1 MPPKRFSNPFALRS
15 AASLLLLT
23 LIATPVAAAPID
35 YDRLDRRLNALAQDP
50 GIVGLAV
57 GVIEKGEISFARGYG
72 ETRID
77 GSPVTEDTVFRWA
90 SLSKGV
96 ASSLTARLASQGALS
111 LSDTVGS
118 FDTSLRL
125 PGGTERDVTLEN
137 LLSHMIGIVPNAYDT
152 TLEDGRDPAEI
163 RRSLGKL
170 KAVCPVGDCHS
181 YQNVAFDAVSEVV
194 ESVAHST
201 YGEALDALLFEP
213 LGMTNASIGRDGL
226 QNAASWAEPHRYAR
240 GAKSAKRRKVKE
252 AYYRVPAAGGVN
264 GSIRDL
270 ALFARAQMGL
280 VPEVLP
286 QNLLDNLHTP
296 RVYTRREQSRLSGR
310 YGGHVRDAR
319 YALAW
324 RVYKYSKDGVRVV
337 GHRGAVDGYRS
348 LILFDPELDTGVVVL
363 WNSNSRRPTAIQLEV
378 MDMAY
383 GLPAKDWL
391 QLDKKASQ

>member
-1 MPPKRFSNPFALRS
+1 MPSKRFAILLAAFILPLALES
-15 AASLLLLT
+15 HTAS
-23 LIATPVAAAPID
+23 AAPID
-35 YDRLDRRLNALAQDP
+35 YDRLDQRLNRLAEDP

-57 GVIEKGEISFARGYG
+57 GVIEKGEITFARGYG

-77 GSPVTEDTVFRWA
+77 GEPVTADTVFRWA

-111 LSDTVGS
+111 LSDTIAG
-118 FDTSLRL
+118 FETSLRL
-125 PGGTERDVTLEN
+125 PGGSERDVTLEN
-137 LLSHMIGIVPNAYDT
+137 LLSHRLGIVPNAYDT
-152 TLEDGRDPAEI
+152 SLEDGRDPVEI

-170 KAVCPVGDCHS
+170 KAVCPIGDCHS
-181 YQNVAFDAVSEVV
+181 YQNVAFDTVSEVI
-194 ESVAHST
+194 ERVAQSS
-201 YGEALDALLFEP
+201 YGQALETLLFKP
-213 LGMTNASIGRDGL
+213 LGMTNASIGRDNL

-240 GAKSAKRRKVKE
+240 GMKAAKRRKVKE

-280 VPEVLP
+280 MPEVLP
-286 QNLLDNLHTP
+286 QEQLDNLHSP

-310 YGGHVRDAR
+310 YGGHIRDAR

-324 RVYKYSKDGVRVV
+324 RVYKYSTEGYRVV

-348 LILFDPELDTGVVVL
+348 LILFDPAQDTGVVVL
-363 WNSNSRRPTAIQLEV
+363 WNSNSRKPTAIQLEV

-383 GLPAKDWL
+383 GLPARDWL
-391 QLDKKASQ
+391 QLDQKASR

>member
-1 MPPKRFSNPFALRS
+1 MPPKRFSIPFAVRS
-15 AASLLLLT
+15 AATVLLLAV
-23 LIATPVAAAPID
+23 IGIPASAAPID
-35 YDRLDRRLNALAQDP
+35 YDRLDRRLNILAQDP

-57 GVIEKGEISFARGYG
+57 GVIEKGEIAFARGYG
-72 ETRID
+72 ETRTD
-77 GSPVTEDTVFRWA
+77 GGPVTADTVFRWA

-125 PGGTERDVTLEN
+125 PGGAERDVTLEN

-152 TLEDGRDPAEI
+152 SLEDGRDPTEI

-194 ESVAHST
+194 ENVAQSS
-201 YGEALDALLFEP
+201 YAQALDTLLFEP

-226 QNAASWAEPHRYAR
+226 QSAASWAEPHRYAR
-240 GAKSAKRRKVKE
+240 GARSAKLRKVKE

-280 VPEVLP
+280 VPDVLP
-286 QNLLDNLHTP
+286 QDLLDNLHTP

-310 YGGHVRDAR
+310 YGGHIRDAR

-324 RVYKYSKDGVRVV
+324 RVYKYSAEGTRVV

-363 WNSNSRRPTAIQLEV
+363 WNSNSRKPTAIQLEV

-391 QLDKKASQ
+391 QLDSKARK

>member
-1 MPPKRFSNPFALRS
+1 MPSKRFPFLLAALI
-15 AASLLLLT
+15 LLLSPP
-23 LIATPVAAAPID
+23 IGQAAAAGAID
-35 YDRLDRRLNALAQDP
+35 YERLDQRLKRLTEDP

-57 GVIEKGEISFARGYG
+57 GVIEKGEITFARGYG
-72 ETRID
+72 ETRIE
-77 GSPVTEDTVFRWA
+77 GEAVTADTVFRWA

-111 LSDTVGS
+111 LSDSITG
-118 FDTSLRL
+118 FETSLRL
-125 PGGTERDVTLEN
+125 PGGAEQDVTLEN

-152 TLEDGRDPAEI
+152 VLEDGRDPVEI

-170 KAVCPVGDCHS
+170 NAVCPVGDCHS

-194 ESVAHST
+194 EDVAQSS
-201 YGEALDALLFEP
+201 YGQALKTLLFEP
-213 LGMTNASIGRDGL
+213 LGMTNASIGRENL

-240 GAKSAKRRKVKE
+240 GMKTAKRRKVKE

-280 VPEVLP
+280 APDVLP
-286 QNLLDNLHTP
+286 QAQLDNLHSP
-296 RVYTRREQSRLSGR
+296 RVYTRREQSRMSGR
-310 YGGHVRDAR
+310 YGGHIRDAR

-324 RVYKYSKDGVRVV
+324 RVYKYSKQGYRVV

-348 LILFDPELDTGVVVL
+348 LVLFDPALDTGVVVL
-363 WNSNSRRPTAIQLEV
+363 WNSNSRKPTAIQLEV

-391 QLDKKASQ
+391 QLDRKPSN